1 MEFFDDDNFVK
12 KYITSE
18 KAIEL
23 YKRLKKVGKII
34 K

>member
-1 MEFFDDDNFVK
+1 VK

-34 K
+34 KWLILMI